1 MYLSFKSEYGME
13 WNGTPTITEPPSVEC
28 QDLLIP
34 HRSMH
39 GDDLRFQSQN
49 DEISRQKKNFFL
61 IIKTCMDL
69 LTQKISLVRIPP
81 PPFAN
86 FLTKHDRDFRFALKY
101 SK

>member
-1 MYLSFKSEYGME
+1 ME

-49 DEISRQKKNFFL
+49 DEISHPPIFFF
-61 IIKTCMDL
+61 IIDKD
-69 LTQKISLVRIPP
+69 SYGPP
-81 PPFAN
+81 DPENIFGSNPAP
-86 FLTKHDRDFRFALKY
+86 
-101 SK
+101 SVC